1 MEDDLDAEP
10 TGTED
15 SPGIPLR
22 NQKTTNFLKLIKSQT
37 KNNLEL
43 NLSGGSRITSKS
55 SFQKTNRQSEMMKKE
70 VGDTSSRDS
79 LSRLSTDKIVN
90 RYDSMNVAKKG
101 SG

>member
-1 MEDDLDAEP
+1 
-10 TGTED
+10 
-15 SPGIPLR
+15 
-22 NQKTTNFLKLIKSQT
+22 
-37 KNNLEL
+37 
-43 NLSGGSRITSKS
+43 
-55 SFQKTNRQSEMMKKE
+55 MMKKE